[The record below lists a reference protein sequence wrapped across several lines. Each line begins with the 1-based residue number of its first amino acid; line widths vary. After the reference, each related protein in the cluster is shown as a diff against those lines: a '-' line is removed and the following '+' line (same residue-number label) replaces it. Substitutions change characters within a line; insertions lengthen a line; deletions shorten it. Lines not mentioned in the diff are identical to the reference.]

1 MKVHRQTTS
10 QGFPIPSD
18 YTGAGV
24 IKHHPEI
31 TSQGLKT
38 IATATPV
45 LVVCFACAVA
55 TLYSLGTGRQKI
67 KLKHEENE
75 NEKTGTGGDSGS
87 VEYLETEIVP
97 EGEKVR
103 LFEESESWGVGGGGG

>member
-1 MKVHRQTTS
+1 MKVHRQRTI

-87 VEYLETEIVP
+87 VEYLETEIEIVP

-103 LFEESESWGVGGGGG
+103 LFEESES